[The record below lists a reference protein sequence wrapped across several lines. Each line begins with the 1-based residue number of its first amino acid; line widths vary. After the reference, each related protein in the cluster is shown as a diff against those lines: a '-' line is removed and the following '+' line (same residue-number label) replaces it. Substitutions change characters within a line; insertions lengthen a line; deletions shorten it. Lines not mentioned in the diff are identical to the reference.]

1 MFYWMNVYCQ
11 FVDGWMDAM
20 WKKMK
25 MTMKRKEE
33 KTAQNGPLNKWQIL
47 FLLTTTICCCC
58 WRFWPQQ
65 QQQKCGQIINW
76 EIIFRQTKKSDT
88 FNNESFII
96 HVFFLF
102 AFFFVVL
109 TDNFRPIKSIYIWI
123 IHMHFFCVC
132 FCIHFFFR
140 ITKTISIHSIRPFIF
155 LPNLWA
161 IAKERNKI
169 EKIPLRSGYFWTE
182 KEVSSKPL
190 LDSNKG
196 KQKPKTDYPNFFG
209 RFLHYYFT
217 KKSKKL

>member
-123 IHMHFFCVC
+123 IHMHFL
-132 FCIHFFFR
+132 HSFFSR
-140 ITKTISIHSIRPFIF
+140 ITKTISIHSIRPSIHFS
-155 LPNLWA
+155 P
-161 IAKERNKI
+161 K
-169 EKIPLRSGYFWTE
+169 SMG
-182 KEVSSKPL
+182 
-190 LDSNKG
+190 DCKG
-196 KQKPKTDYPNFFG
+196 KK
-209 RFLHYYFT
+209 
-217 KKSKKL
+217 